1 MTAYVWNKGRWRD
14 RKTGAPMPLPAGD
27 EVRCPMVHSDIAEYR
42 SPIDGRLITSRSQ
55 RREDLERNACVEAD
69 PPPHR
74 RGYRNPRFALK
85 RGLPLRGQNG
95 LAATPLVQAHGQAE
109 NSGEKS

>member
-1 MTAYVWNKGRWRD
+1 VPAYVLRNGTLIDKR
-14 RKTGAPMPLPAGD
+14 TGKPMPLPDSGGI
-27 EVRCPMVHSDIAEYR
+27 RCPMVRGDITEYR

-55 RREDLERNACVEAD
+55 RREDLERHDCVEAD

-85 RGLPLRGQNG
+85 RGLPLR
-95 LAATPLVQAHGQAE
+95 E
-109 NSGEKS
+109 ES